1 MRRKASIIC
10 ALFSAFMISS
20 CETDNFADDTQ
31 DYKNVKVLELSPEL
45 QAIRDYVPVNAVI
58 AHRGSTFWVPEETES
73 AFRWAR
79 NIGADY
85 IEADLQITKDG
96 VILALHDY
104 ELKRTTDV
112 ENIFPDR
119 ENLPASSFTY
129 EELMQLDA
137 GSWFNDARPEQAR
150 ESFKTQ
156 KQYIST
162 LEDLIMIARGMQIK
176 RNPVTLERL
185 YSKVTNADGTV
196 KYTFEYEADPKDN
209 GNRPGVYIETKE
221 PWVNPGVEKALYS
234 ELDRLGWN
242 ILTQPEADKAQF
254 YTGADGKQKVNV
266 GNTNGKV
273 IIQTFSLESLRIL
286 NGIFAGKIPT
296 CFLLWLGNGPTDMP
310 TDDPRTYAEFINFG
324 IENNAVFMGPS
335 IAGAPNKYPELLKPW
350 QSELMHKSGAAI
362 HAYSF
367 DTREQMGQYYGEYF
381 YDNTGSTIP
390 DRPLVDA
397 MFTNRSEMT
406 LNFYKEQGV
415 RSIGAEGT
423 AMEVL
428 TNLGY

>member
-1 MRRKASIIC
+1 
-10 ALFSAFMISS
+10 MISS

-31 DYKNVKVLELSPEL
+31 DYKNVKVSELTPAM
-45 QAIRDYVPVNAVI
+45 QTVRDYVPVNSVI
-58 AHRGSTFWVPEETES
+58 AHRGSTFWVPEETEA

-85 IEADLQITKDG
+85 MEADLQITKDG

-104 ELKRTTDV
+104 ELKRTTDI

-119 ENLPASSFTY
+119 EYLPASSFTY

-137 GSWFNDARPEQAR
+137 GSWFNDAKPEQAR
-150 ESFKTQ
+150 ESFSSQ

-162 LEDLIMIARGMQIK
+162 LEDMIMIAQGMRIK
-176 RNPVTLERL
+176 RDPVTQERI
-185 YSKVTNADGTV
+185 YTKVENADGTV
-196 KYTFEYEADPKDN
+196 KYTFEYEPDPMDN
-209 GNRPGVYIETKE
+209 GNRPGIYIETKE
-221 PWVNPGVEKALYS
+221 PWVNPGIEQALYT

-242 ILTQPEADKAQF
+242 IMTQPETSTEQF
-254 YTGADGKQKVNV
+254 YTDGAGMKKVNV

-286 NGIFAGKIPT
+286 NSIFAGKIPT
-296 CFLLWLGNGPTDMP
+296 CFLLWLGNGPTDIP
-310 TDDPRTYAEFINFG
+310 TDDPRTHAEFINFG
-324 IENNAVFMGPS
+324 LENNAVFMGPS

-350 QSELMHKSGAAI
+350 QSELIHKSGAAI

-381 YDNTGSTIP
+381 YNNTGSSIP
-390 DRPLVDA
+390 NRPLVDG

-415 RSIGAEGT
+415 RPVGAEGT
-423 AMEVL
+423 ALEIL
-428 TNLGY
+428 TQLGY